1 MIITNDI
8 SNIEAKDIDSFT
20 FTENG
25 KQQPCISVML
35 KSNKEVQMSF
45 SDGYSIH
52 KCNEFLR
59 SLNVINEDFICFRG
73 FDGGLGYI
81 ELIKSCNDLFQIR
94 KVMESVTGMEYSH
107 IGLMA
112 SQVRSCI
119 LDKLS
124 SKYKRNV
131 LQEAY
136 QTNTLGKYVA
146 EALTYLK

>member
-8 SNIEAKDIDSFT
+8 SSIEAKDIDSFT
-20 FTENG
+20 FTEND

-35 KSNKEVQMSF
+35 KRNKEVQMAL
-45 SDGYSIH
+45 SDGFGIH
-52 KCNEFLR
+52 KCNEFLG
-59 SLNVINEDFICFRG
+59 SLNVINEEFICFHG
-73 FDGGLGYI
+73 FEGGLGYI
-81 ELIKSCNDLFQIR
+81 ELIKNCNELFQIR
-94 KVMESVTGMEYSH
+94 KVMEDVTGKEYSH

-124 SKYKRNV
+124 IKYKRNV

>member
-8 SNIEAKDIDSFT
+8 SSIEAKDIDSFT
-20 FTENG
+20 FTEND

-35 KSNKEVQMSF
+35 KRNKEVQMPL
-45 SDGYSIH
+45 SDAFCIH

-59 SLNVINEDFICFRG
+59 SLNIMDEEFICFHG
-73 FDGGLGYI
+73 FDGGFGYI
-81 ELIKSCNDLFQIR
+81 ELIKSCNQMFGIR
-94 KVMESVTGMEYSH
+94 KVMEDVTGKEYSQ

-124 SKYKRNV
+124 IKYNRNV

-136 QTNTLGKYVA
+136 QTNTLDLYVT